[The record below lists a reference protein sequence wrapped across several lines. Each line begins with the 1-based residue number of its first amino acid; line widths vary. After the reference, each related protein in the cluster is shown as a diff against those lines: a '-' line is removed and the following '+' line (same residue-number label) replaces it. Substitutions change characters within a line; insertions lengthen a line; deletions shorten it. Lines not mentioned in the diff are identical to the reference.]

1 MITICTHSQIPLHL
15 EFWKYLARRIMR
27 KYTGPDAVK
36 DSLIRGLTEL
46 DIDFRLNNPS
56 VGDTVTVLSGPNALK
71 DAIKNKR
78 AGRIR
83 KLVAGPNIVILPNYN
98 DGLILDNAIDI
109 ILVPSDWVAELWTKE
124 VPKIAD
130 KIKVWPAGVAISPP
144 STRLGLPIIYDK
156 LNDSVLIEK
165 ITSQI
170 GDHHLFKYGYFQH
183 ADYLSALS
191 EAPFLIYL
199 AESESQGMA
208 LQEAWAHDIPTL
220 VNYSDT
226 WRNGDMTWH
235 APQINAPYL
244 TPELGTVFDKISDI
258 PGMIDSIKDL
268 RPKNYCDE
276 NLSDTVCAQK
286 LLELI

>member
-144 STRLGLPIIYDK
+144 S
-156 LNDSVLIEK
+156 
-165 ITSQI
+165 
-170 GDHHLFKYGYFQH
+170 
-183 ADYLSALS
+183 
-191 EAPFLIYL
+191 
-199 AESESQGMA
+199 
-208 LQEAWAHDIPTL
+208 
-220 VNYSDT
+220 
-226 WRNGDMTWH
+226 
-235 APQINAPYL
+235 
-244 TPELGTVFDKISDI
+244 
-258 PGMIDSIKDL
+258 
-268 RPKNYCDE
+268 
-276 NLSDTVCAQK
+276 
-286 LLELI
+286 